1 MTPMPAS
8 YFQVCFADRIN
19 HVQQDDSGRLLRFRE
34 GERKIQ
40 ITRDFDGRP
49 LTAISTHPIE
59 PTQAVEFLY
68 NPNGHHYDT
77 RGSLVSEVMLQL
89 MHEARKP
96 VNFEKVVLHG
106 RSLAVDD
113 LFCVIVATGITF
125 AIPNDAGLGINLAGR
140 DSATIYFFQS
150 GDDPV
155 TVNAGA
161 GVTLTGVA
169 PSPAKFR
176 MTKIQWTWENT
187 WAVS

>member
-8 YFQVCFADRIN
+8 YFQVSFADRIN
-19 HVQQDDSGRLLRFRE
+19 HVQKDDSGRLLRFRE

-49 LTAISTHPIE
+49 LTAILTHPIKPAE
-59 PTQAVEFLY
+59 AVEFIY
-68 NPNGHHYDT
+68 NQNGQHYDT

-89 MHEARKP
+89 MQEARKP
-96 VNFEKVVLHG
+96 VNFEKVVLQG

-113 LFCVIVATGITF
+113 LFCVIVATGVTF
-125 AIPNDAGLGINLAGR
+125 TIPEDSGFGISLAG
-140 DSATIYFFQS
+140 SPVTIYFFQS

-155 TVNAGA
+155 IVAAAA

-169 PSPAKFR
+169 PSAAKFR
-176 MTKIQWTWENT
+176 MTKIQRTGANT
-187 WAVS
+187 WAVA